1 MGLLDRLNLLIR
13 SNINLITGG
22 DDPEDD
28 TSAQPSRHDILNEV
42 NATLQDARRQTA
54 QLMRDERRLE
64 REQQTLRADIQ
75 RWEDRALAALQAD
88 DEASAR
94 DALIVKHRAN
104 QRLLRVEEELTAVR
118 TYLTDLLRSTERL
131 ESKRDTLRVRPAA
144 IPSASSSAYT
154 PATYTPTPSYTPTSY
169 TSPTPAPWP
178 SPQNAFDDTARRWE
192 SIVHRPLTSRA
203 SSSSSPDPSSAP
215 AFTDADASLA
225 AFERVA
231 SQIDSYE
238 ARTEATAALTAST
251 SSALDPDDPLYDAR
265 LADLEARFRHLEAEQ
280 RRRG

>member
-22 DDPEDD
+22 DDTEDD
-28 TSAQPSRHDILNEV
+28 TSAHPSRHDILNEV

-75 RWEDRALAALQAD
+75 RWEDRALTALQAD

-144 IPSASSSAYT
+144 IPSASSSPYTPAYT
-154 PATYTPTPSYTPTSY
+154 PATYTPTSY
-169 TSPTPAPWP
+169 TSSTPAPWP

-192 SIVHRPLTSRA
+192 SIVHRPLASPA
-203 SSSSSPDPSSAP
+203 SSSASPDPSSAP

-238 ARTEATAALTAST
+238 AQTEATAALSAST